1 MINLLP
7 YEEKRQIRA
16 SRLNSVLMRYFVI
29 MWLGGFFVAA
39 VFGTSY
45 FSLMN
50 TKTSA
55 ESLLTENQNKSSA
68 YSSVQQQASQINANL
83 SAANNV
89 LSQQIL
95 YSKVLMGIAQITPQG
110 TIIDKLALSPST
122 FGTSISLQAY
132 ARSSDAALALKNA
145 YQSSSIFSNVS
156 IQNLSGGGSGG
167 SGGSPVA
174 GYPVSIVLN
183 VTINKYAAL

>member
-16 SRLNSVLMRYFVI
+16 SRLNSILMRYFVI

-95 YSKVLMGIAQITPQG
+95 YSKVLTGIAQITPQG
-110 TIIDKLALSPST
+110 TIIDKLTLSPST

-132 ARSSDAALALKNA
+132 ARSSDDALALKNA

-156 IQNLSGGGSGG
+156 IQNLSGGSGG